1 MAFFRI
7 CPGCG
12 SNLDPGETC
21 ECSRWDK
28 PEHQQAESG
37 GVPLTVYKHDPDC
50 RRRYEA
56 AREQADRQRR
66 LSYASK

>member
-21 ECSRWDK
+21 DCSKWDK
-28 PEHQQAESG
+28 SEHHQAEAAG
-37 GVPLTVYKHDPDC
+37 LGLTVYKHDPDC
-50 RRRYEA
+50 RMRYEA
-56 AREQADRQRR
+56 ARETTDRKRR
-66 LSYASK
+66 LSYARK